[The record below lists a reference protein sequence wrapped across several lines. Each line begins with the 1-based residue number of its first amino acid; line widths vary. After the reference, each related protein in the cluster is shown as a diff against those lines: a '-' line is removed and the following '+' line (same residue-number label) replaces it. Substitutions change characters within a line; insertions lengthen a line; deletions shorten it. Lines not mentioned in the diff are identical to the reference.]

1 MAYIV
6 MAYIVMAYLRSVATV
21 RARSW
26 CANMTCTCAHTC
38 PYACIYLYP
47 NAWLYT
53 GLYTCSD
60 TCPRMCPY
68 TRLYT
73 LYAHRQVLLKPNF
86 KLLVTS
92 DVKVKN
98 GVDVIEMVE
107 RIDEVFVF

>member
-1 MAYIV
+1 MAYIIN
-6 MAYIVMAYLRSVATV
+6 AFFWSLDTV
-21 RARSW
+21 RARSC
-26 CANMTCTCAHTC
+26 CANMTCKCAYTC
-38 PYACIYLYP
+38 PYACIYLCP

-60 TCPRMCPY
+60 TCLCTCPY
-68 TRLYT
+68 TCLYT
-73 LYAHRQVLLKPNF
+73 LYTHRQVLLKPNF